1 LKGFWFQKKYTA
13 WPVKSGP
20 KKSIEACL
28 IMSVSYHHGSGSS
41 SSGGGIGGGGNAAP
55 GSQYRIPDELQ
66 EILLDFTVNYLIEQP
81 SDIARFGVEYF
92 VKLTATRTNKN
103 EDDHSDDESM
113 LSDEEI
119 RRNGLN
125 IQGAAR
131 RKSVFAETY
140 DPEEDEQDDQSV
152 IYPKSDLQ
160 RKALKES
167 VKEILL
173 FRSLEP
179 DQLNEVLDAMFE
191 YKVKSG
197 DNIIRQGDDGDNFY
211 VVESGL
217 YNIYVTT
224 ANGNQL
230 VGKCENSGSFGE
242 LALMYNMPRA
252 ATIQASVDGTLW
264 ALDRQTFRRIVLR
277 NAFQKRKMYE
287 ALIENVPLLSAL
299 SDYERMNVADALIP
313 KTYASGEVI
322 VRQGDAA
329 DGMFFL
335 EGGIC
340 EVYVESG
347 VGNRKKVSD
356 IEKGGYFGE
365 LALVT
370 HKPRAA
376 TVVAQ
381 SDVRLAFLDV
391 NAFERLLG
399 PCMELMKRNINDYE
413 QQLLQIF
420 GSKTNISDV
429 R

>member
-1 LKGFWFQKKYTA
+1 
-13 WPVKSGP
+13 
-20 KKSIEACL
+20 
-28 IMSVSYHHGSGSS
+28 MSVSYHHGSGSGS
-41 SSGGGIGGGGNAAP
+41 SSGGIGAAGSNGPP

-92 VKLTATRTNKN
+92 VKLTSTRSNKN

-125 IQGAAR
+125 IQGATR

-140 DPEEDEQDDQSV
+140 DPEDDEDEEQSV
-152 IYPKSDLQ
+152 IHPKSDLQ

-217 YNIYVTT
+217 YNIYVST

-230 VGKCENSGSFGE
+230 VGKCEDSGSFGE

-252 ATIQASVDGTLW
+252 ATIQASIDGTLW
-264 ALDRQTFRRIVLR
+264 ALDRQTFRRIVVR
-277 NAFQKRKMYE
+277 NACQKRKIYE

-313 KTYASGEVI
+313 KTYASGDVI

-347 VGNRKKVSD
+347 PGNRKKVSD